1 MDLLYYPGCTLKTSA
16 TNLERSAF
24 AVAEAFGYTMKEM
37 KDWTCCGVVSS
48 LTKDDIMHHIAPI
61 RNLIHVED
69 EGHERVITLCD
80 MCTNTLKQSNLFI
93 HQNREGLP
101 DVLDTLESFM
111 DREHRYSGTVK
122 VVHFLEFLRDEVG
135 FDRIRKKVKRPL
147 TGLKIMPYYGCYL
160 LRPREVAIDDA
171 EEPTI
176 LSDLMRSLGA
186 EPVDNPFKI
195 ECCGSYHTVNYPEIV
210 SKRARRISGY
220 ATERG
225 GEAMVMSCPLC
236 RFNLDERGKEAET
249 MFEGYAQIPTFYY
262 TQLLA
267 IALGLDVELCD
278 FREHAVNP
286 IPILLEKGIIDE
298 SECKS

>member
-16 TNLERSAF
+16 ANLEQSAF

-37 KDWTCCGVVSS
+37 EDWTCCGVVSS

-93 HQNREGLP
+93 QEDREGLP
-101 DVLDTLESFM
+101 PVLDTLDSFM
-111 DREHRYSGTVK
+111 DRENRYSGDVK
-122 VVHFLEFLRDEVG
+122 VVHFLEFLRDEIG

-176 LSDLMRSLGA
+176 LTDLLKALGA

-195 ECCGSYHTVNYPEIV
+195 ECCGSYHTVNHPDIV
-210 SKRARRISGY
+210 SKRAHRITGY
-220 ATERG
+220 ATQRG
-225 GEAMVMSCPLC
+225 GEAIVMSCPLC
-236 RFNLDERGKEAET
+236 RFNIDERGKEAEE
-249 MFEGYAQIPTFYY
+249 MFEGFSQVPTFYY
-262 TQLLA
+262 TQLIA

-278 FREHAVNP
+278 FKEHAVDP
-286 IPILLEKGIIDE
+286 VQLLKEKGIIDDA
-298 SECKS
+298 ECEG